1 MKKYI
6 SVTGVILF
14 IISCCTIRKHEDFA
28 VVCMLLSFL
37 LFFVLL
43 ILLIKALIN
52 YLFKPHLQK
61 IQNKPADIE
70 NLKPFLCSVSNL
82 RKKDG
87 NVKKGDCVISFDG
100 VSFVI
105 SQSEEKIENDI
116 ESIYYFDIWDYKD
129 ETYFKIRMRSKTE
142 YIFKS
147 IHFEAD
153 KIARYLRQKG
163 IKIED
168 NRE

>member
-1 MKKYI
+1 MFYLF
-6 SVTGVILF
+6 LF
-14 IISCCTIRKHEDFA
+14 IAILIFA
-28 VVCMLLSFL
+28 IFAIKSGVQ
-37 LFFVLL
+37 VLL
-43 ILLIKALIN
+43 N
-52 YLFKPHLQK
+52 QSV
-61 IQNKPADIE
+61 PADIE

-87 NVKKGDCVISFDG
+87 SVKKGDCAISFDS

-105 SQSEEKIENDI
+105 SQNEEKIENDI

-129 ETYFKIRMRSKTE
+129 ETYFKIRMHSKTE

-147 IHFEAD
+147 IHFESD